1 MKPKVFDLHC
11 DTLDRLAFSG
21 DPTVP
26 GGFYEHDAGVPRDR
40 MSRLDDNDAHISLAR
55 MARFDWCQCFA
66 VYVPDE
72 LHGDAAWSLFGRV
85 RRFWASETD
94 RCSVK
99 VARVRDAA
107 GAAAAFEE
115 GRSAA
120 MLTVEGCSF
129 LEDDA
134 QAEPR
139 LDALAEA
146 GVRMATLTWN
156 GPNALGSGNDTSDGL
171 TPFGRRVI
179 HGLEERGIVVDAS
192 HLNDAGFCD
201 LLAVAE
207 RPFAC
212 SHSNARA
219 VCPHP
224 RNLEDWQLREI
235 ADRGGIVGLNFYNAF
250 LREDGAEATPDDVL
264 RHVDH
269 MLNVAG
275 EGLLALGSDYDG
287 SDVPRWL
294 DPCDKVADLHVLL
307 AREFGAAIAER
318 IFHGNAER
326 FFA

>member
-11 DTLDRLAFSG
+11 DTLDRLALSG

-40 MSRLDDNDAHISLAR
+40 MSRLDDNDAHVSLAR

-72 LHGDAAWSLFGRV
+72 LRGDAAWSLFKRV

-94 RCSVK
+94 RCSAK

-107 GAAAAFEE
+107 AAAAAFEQ

-134 QAEPR
+134 QAETR

-171 TPFGRRVI
+171 TSFGRRMI
-179 HGLEERGIVVDAS
+179 RGLEERGIVVDAS

-201 LLAVAE
+201 LLAVVE

-275 EGLLALGSDYDG
+275 KDILALGSDYDG

-294 DPCDKVADLHVLL
+294 DPCDKVADLHALL

>member
-11 DTLDRLAFSG
+11 DTLDRLALTG
-21 DPTVP
+21 DPAVP

-72 LHGDAAWSLFGRV
+72 LRGDAAWSLFERV

-94 RCSVK
+94 RCSAK
-99 VARVRDAA
+99 VARVRDAV
-107 GAAAAFEE
+107 GAAAAFEQ

-134 QAEPR
+134 QAETR

-156 GPNALGSGNDTSDGL
+156 GPNALGSGNDTSCGL
-171 TPFGRRVI
+171 TPFGRRMI
-179 HGLEERGIVVDAS
+179 RGLEERGIVVDAS
-192 HLNDAGFCD
+192 HLNDAGFRD
-201 LLAVAE
+201 LRAVAE

-235 ADRGGIVGLNFYNAF
+235 AERSGIVGLNFYNAF

-294 DPCDKVADLHVLL
+294 DPCDKVADLHALL

-318 IFHGNAER
+318 IFHDNAER

>member
-1 MKPKVFDLHC
+1 
-11 DTLDRLAFSG
+11 
-21 DPTVP
+21 
-26 GGFYEHDAGVPRDR
+26 
-40 MSRLDDNDAHISLAR
+40 
-55 MARFDWCQCFA
+55 
-66 VYVPDE
+66 
-72 LHGDAAWSLFGRV
+72 
-85 RRFWASETD
+85 
-94 RCSVK
+94 
-99 VARVRDAA
+99 
-107 GAAAAFEE
+107 
-115 GRSAA
+115 

-134 QAEPR
+134 QAEQR

-171 TPFGRRVI
+171 TPFGRRMI
-179 HGLEERGIVVDAS
+179 RGLEGRGIVVDAS
-192 HLNDAGFCD
+192 HLNDEGFRD

-235 ADRGGIVGLNFYNAF
+235 AERGGIVGLNFYNAF

-294 DPCDKVADLHVLL
+294 DPCDKVADLHALL

>member
-1 MKPKVFDLHC
+1 MKLKVFDLHC
-11 DTLDRLAFSG
+11 DTLDRLALSG
-21 DPTVP
+21 DPAVP

-40 MSRLDDNDAHISLAR
+40 MSRLDDNDAHISLTR
-55 MARFDWCQCFA
+55 MACFDWCQCFA

-72 LHGDAAWSLFGRV
+72 LRGDAAWSLFERV
-85 RRFWASETD
+85 RRFWESETD
-94 RCSVK
+94 RCSAK

-107 GAAAAFEE
+107 GAAAAFEQ
-115 GRSAA
+115 GRNAA

-171 TPFGRRVI
+171 TPFGRRMI
-179 HGLEERGIVVDAS
+179 RGLEGRGIVVDAS

-275 EGLLALGSDYDG
+275 EDLLALGSDYDG
-287 SDVPRWL
+287 SDVPCWL
-294 DPCDKVADLHVLL
+294 DPCDKVAYLHALL

-318 IFHGNAER
+318 IFHDNAER